1 MSIKKILVSQPQ
13 PAIIEKSPFF
23 EIVRKHKVEINYN
36 PFNRVQGVSLK
47 EFRGQR
53 VEILTHTA
61 VIFTSRTTVDSFF
74 RICEEARITVPE
86 TMKYICQTEAVALYL
101 QKYII
106 YRKRKIF
113 FADGSFTNFLEL
125 IIKHKDEKYLLTLSE
140 PHKPELPEALDR
152 LNLNVDKVILAKTVH
167 TDVSQLPL
175 EKFDLVALYTPSDVA
190 AFKEAYEGKQMP
202 RVATFGD
209 ATARAAVA
217 SGITI
222 SVMAPTPAAPSMT
235 KAIDIYLGK
244 LAAGEEV
251 APVEL
256 GEEDTH
262 EDFIRTQQ
270 TKLAKKTRARKGT
283 ATAAAKG
290 ATKSTAKAST
300 TKKATAT
307 KATATKKATTTK
319 TATAKKATTTKKTA
333 TAKAE

>member
-1 MSIKKILVSQPQ
+1 M
-13 PAIIEKSPFF
+13 
-23 EIVRKHKVEINYN
+23 
-36 PFNRVQGVSLK
+36 
-47 EFRGQR
+47 
-53 VEILTHTA
+53 
-61 VIFTSRTTVDSFF
+61 
-74 RICEEARITVPE
+74 
-86 TMKYICQTEAVALYL
+86 
-101 QKYII
+101 
-106 YRKRKIF
+106 
-113 FADGSFTNFLEL
+113 
-125 IIKHKDEKYLLTLSE
+125 LLTLSE

-244 LAAGEEV
+244 LAAGEEI

-307 KATATKKATTTK
+307 KATATKKAAAPATKKAATTK
-319 TATAKKATTTKKTA
+319 TATAKKATATKK
-333 TAKAE
+333 AE

>member
-23 EIVRKHKVEINYN
+23 EIVRKHKVEISYN

-61 VIFTSRTTVDSFF
+61 IIFTSRTTVDSFF

-152 LNLNVDKVILAKTVH
+152 LNLNVEKVILAKTVH
-167 TDVSQLPL
+167 TDVSKLPL
-175 EKFDLVALYTPSDVA
+175 AEFDLVALYTPSDVA
-190 AFKEAYEGKQMP
+190 AFKEAYEGKSYP

-217 SGITI
+217 SGLTI

-244 LAAGEEV
+244 LAAGEEI

-307 KATATKKATTTK
+307 KATATKKAATTK
-319 TATAKKATTTKKTA
+319 TATAKKATATKK
-333 TAKAE
+333 AE

>member
-23 EIVRKHKVEINYN
+23 EIVRKHKVDIDYN

-47 EFRGQR
+47 EFMGQR

-74 RICEEARITVPE
+74 RICEESRITVPE

-101 QKYII
+101 QKYIV

-125 IIKHKDEKYLLTLSE
+125 IIKHKEEKYMLALSE
-140 PHKPELPEALDR
+140 PHKPELPEALER
-152 LNLNVDKVILAKTVH
+152 LKLNVDQVILAKTVQ
-167 TDVSQLPL
+167 TDVSKLPL
-175 EKFDLVALYTPSDVA
+175 AEYDMVALYSPSDVA
-190 AFKEAYEGKQMP
+190 AFKSAYEDKPMP

-217 SGITI
+217 AGITI
-222 SVMAPTPAAPSMT
+222 NVMAPTPAAPSMT
-235 KAIDIYLGK
+235 KAIDIYLNK

-251 APVEL
+251 APIEL
-256 GEEDTH
+256 HDDQNNEE
-262 EDFIRTQQ
+262 FIRTQQ
-270 TKLAKKTRARKGT
+270 AKLAKKTRVRKS
-283 ATAAAKG
+283 ATAAAAAPAK
-290 ATKSTAKAST
+290 KSTA
-300 TKKATAT
+300 TKKEAGKKTPAKTAT
-307 KATATKKATTTK
+307 KATTAKKTTTTK
-319 TATAKKATTTKKTA
+319 STTKKTA
-333 TAKAE
+333 NGQS

>member
-23 EIVRKHKVEINYN
+23 EIVRKHKVEIDYN

-74 RICEEARITVPE
+74 HICEEARITVPE

-101 QKYII
+101 QKYIV

-125 IIKHKDEKYLLTLSE
+125 IIKHKDEKYMLALSE
-140 PHKPELPEALDR
+140 PHKPELPEALER
-152 LNLNVDKVILAKTVH
+152 LKLNVDQVILAKTVQ
-167 TDVSQLPL
+167 TDVSKLPL
-175 EKFDLVALYTPSDVA
+175 AEYDLVALYSPSDVA
-190 AFKEAYEGKQMP
+190 AFKSAYEGKAMP
-202 RVATFGD
+202 QVATFGD
-209 ATARAAVA
+209 ATARAAVGA
-217 SGITI
+217 GIAI
-222 SVMAPTPAAPSMT
+222 NVMAPTPAAPSMT

-244 LAAGEEV
+244 LAAGEQV

-256 GEEDTH
+256 IDDQNNEE
-262 EDFIRTQQ
+262 FIRTQQ
-270 TKLAKKTRARKGT
+270 AKLAKKTRVRKS
-283 ATAAAKG
+283 ATTVAAPAK
-290 ATKSTAKAST
+290 KSTT
-300 TKKATAT
+300 TKKATT
-307 KATATKKATTTK
+307 KSTTTK
-319 TATAKKATTTKKTA
+319 TATAKKTTTAKSSAKKA
-333 TAKAE
+333 PVAKVE